1 MKSPTSHHRALLKHG
16 IKGGL
21 QLHVAVP
28 HLCAA
33 AVSVSAAAPFISRT
47 SVMIASRKI
56 AVQRRETSERLEW
69 QLSAQPERVTSEL
82 KQD

>member
-1 MKSPTSHHRALLKHG
+1 MKSPTSHRRALLKHG
-16 IKGGL
+16 TKGGL
-21 QLHVAVP
+21 QLNVAGS

-33 AVSVSAAAPFISRT
+33 AVSAAAPFISRI

-69 QLSAQPERVTSEL
+69 QLSAQPKRVTSEL